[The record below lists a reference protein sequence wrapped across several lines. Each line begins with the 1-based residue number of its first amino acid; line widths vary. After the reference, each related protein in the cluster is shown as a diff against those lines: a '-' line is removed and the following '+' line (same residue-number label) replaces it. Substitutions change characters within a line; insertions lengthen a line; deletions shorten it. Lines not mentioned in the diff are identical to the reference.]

1 MVKIV
6 FYKSSS
12 RYYDQACLI
21 SETFNNY
28 SKINDQNIIQ
38 IDIDEI
44 NEKRKEFNSV
54 CDIIKNWHKTE
65 YFINEKKV
73 NKYEIEKLLDVIDCA
88 RYNNNEDDEYCY
100 SDCGWGCKFIE
111 SISLRNNGYRYNNY
125 YAKSNAWYEY
135 GHFENNTWIIDK
147 ELIKNKIYKEI
158 KEKNLETCE
167 HFDISKIDKSIA
179 LLPEKIEVS
188 DSSDCKWE
196 YKYRESPM
204 GLEQTEIIGIKP
216 KEDDDSEY
224 NGGLT
229 LSFKIKDEQGTNNE
243 EQKRYIPNVT
253 FEDIGGIDE
262 IVQQIRE
269 TIELPLIVPGIFEH
283 YHIKPHSG
291 ILLYGPPGCGKTLIA
306 KAMANEIDA
315 HFIIVN
321 GPEILNKFMGQS
333 EENIRKIFDE
343 AIKFSPSII
352 YFDEF
357 DSIGISRDNEMN
369 PLMAPVV
376 NQLLTLMDGVNTED
390 KICVI
395 ASTNR
400 VDMIDEALKRPGRFD
415 YVIEVKKPTPE
426 GCKKIFNIHTKCMPI
441 EKSFNKDRF
450 VEKNL
455 IGLSG
460 AEIAFVAT
468 EAAYNSIRRTIDT
481 KKILNDKKHEYQLN
495 DSNIITEDDFNKAIK
510 ELKENRKELEI
521 DKIKRLMN

>member
-1 MVKIV
+1 MIKLII
-6 FYKSSS
+6 YKSSS
-12 RYYDQACLI
+12 KYYDQVCLI
-21 SETFNNY
+21 CEKFNSYSYTEEKNVLEIDLSEF
-28 SKINDQNIIQ
+28 K
-38 IDIDEI
+38 
-44 NEKRKEFNSV
+44 EKRNEFNSIYN
-54 CDIIKNWHKTE
+54 IIKNWQKTE
-65 YFINEKKV
+65 YYINNNKV
-73 NKYEIEKLLDVIDCA
+73 NKYELEKFIEIIDCDN
-88 RYNNNEDDEYCY
+88 YYKLDNKDEEFCY
-100 SDCGWGCKFIE
+100 SDYGWGCRFIN
-111 SISLRNNGYRYNNY
+111 SILLRDSDYRYRY
-125 YAKSNAWYEY
+125 YDRDNVWYQF
-135 GHFENNTWIIDK
+135 GHFENEIWVVDK
-147 ELIKNKIYKEI
+147 DAIKKKIYSEI
-158 KEKNLETCE
+158 KEKNLKLCS
-167 HFDISKIDKSIA
+167 HFDISRIDKSIS
-179 LLPEKIEVS
+179 LLPDKIVVEETEE
-188 DSSDCKWE
+188 CKWE

-216 KEDDDSEY
+216 KSDDDYSY
-224 NGGLT
+224 NGSGGLS
-229 LSFKIKDEQGTNNE
+229 LSFGLNQDDKRDEET
-243 EQKRYIPNVT
+243 KKYVPDVT

-269 TIELPLIVPGIFEH
+269 TIELPLIAPEIFEH
-283 YHIKPHSG
+283 YCIKPHKG

-321 GPEILNKFMGQS
+321 GPEVLNKFMGQS

-343 AIKFSPSII
+343 ARKFSPSII

-376 NQLLTLMDGVNTED
+376 NQLLTLMDGVNTDE

-426 GCKKIFNIHTKCMPI
+426 GCNKIFKIHTKSMPI
-441 EKSFNKDRF
+441 DERFDKDKF
-450 VEKNL
+450 VENNL

-460 AEIAFVAT
+460 AEIAFIAT

-481 KKILNDKKHEYQLN
+481 KKVLNNKDHSYVIDDK
-495 DSNIITEDDFNKAIK
+495 NIIKEEDFKKAI
-510 ELKENRKELEI
+510 EEAKENRKGI
-521 DKIKRLMN
+521 NKK